1 MRMWKG
7 RVDFM
12 QGNEA
17 MVEGALLAGCD
28 FFAGYPITPAS
39 EIVELMALKL
49 PKRGGKFVQ
58 MEDEMG
64 SLAAAIGASLV
75 GAKAMTATSGP
86 GFSLMQENL
95 GFAIMCEVPVV
106 IVDVM
111 RGGPSTGQ
119 PTLHSQ
125 GDVMQARW
133 GHHGDGE
140 LIVYAPWSVQE
151 CLNLTMEAFRKA
163 TKYKT
168 PVILLS
174 DAIIAHMRENVVVPD
189 EEEVELIREEIERS
203 HKPIFGRGT
212 SVHVTGLAHDERG
225 YPSDDPNVYRKLLGR
240 LRSKILDNIDDI
252 IMLKYEKT
260 CEQQDLT
267 IISYGSSARAAK
279 EAYIKLKEE
288 GIRVGFIRLITL
300 WPFPEDLLRNVINSD
315 KVMVVEYNQG
325 QIYHFVKAA
334 LRDVSDI
341 ILVSKIGGE
350 PFTPSEL
357 KIVAKKIIKGDG
369 GCEVIL

>member
-1 MRMWKG
+1 MWKG

-17 MVEGALLAGCD
+17 VVEGALLAGCD

-174 DAIIAHMRENVVVPD
+174 DA
-189 EEEVELIREEIERS
+189 
-203 HKPIFGRGT
+203 K
-212 SVHVTGLAHDERG
+212 
-225 YPSDDPNVYRKLLGR
+225 
-240 LRSKILDNIDDI
+240 
-252 IMLKYEKT
+252 
-260 CEQQDLT
+260 
-267 IISYGSSARAAK
+267 
-279 EAYIKLKEE
+279 
-288 GIRVGFIRLITL
+288 
-300 WPFPEDLLRNVINSD
+300 
-315 KVMVVEYNQG
+315 
-325 QIYHFVKAA
+325 
-334 LRDVSDI
+334 
-341 ILVSKIGGE
+341 
-350 PFTPSEL
+350 
-357 KIVAKKIIKGDG
+357 
-369 GCEVIL
+369 